1 LSLPR
6 DELVPTIRAL
16 IADAGNKLNER
27 WFAAPVSPIVVV
39 GR

>member
-1 LSLPR
+1 LTLPR
-6 DELVPTIRAL
+6 SDLVPSVRGL
-16 IADAGNKLNER
+16 IVDAAAKLNER